1 MHKNGENSLLNLKV
15 PSFSNYPPMLIFHI
29 HIPLSPPEIILK
41 QITDIMSFIHKYVS
55 LKDILLKE

>member
-1 MHKNGENSLLNLKV
+1 MHKSGESSLLNLKV
-15 PSFSNYPPMLIFHI
+15 PSFNNYPPMLIFHI

-41 QITDIMSFIHKYVS
+41 QITDTSFIQKYVS